1 MPALGVGVMDLLR
14 WDRNMQYY
22 DILMLSV
29 VLGATVWGAWKGLA
43 WQIASLASMVVS
55 YYVALRFRDPV
66 AGLIDATPP
75 WNMFLAMLVLFMATS
90 LVIWIAFRF
99 VSGLIQR
106 VQLKEFDRQFGAII
120 GFAKGVLLCVIV
132 TLFAV
137 TLLGEKERQMIIDS
151 RSGYYIAIILDR
163 SHVAIPEEVHDVLGP
178 YLHSLDERLGDDQL
192 YGHDGDI
199 PARIPAGNEP

>member
-66 AGLIDATPP
+66 AGLIDALPRSDESIARHDEFFAAKQGKTCVVSSNCAS
-75 WNMFLAMLVLFMATS
+75 WATLASHGTS
-90 LVIWIAFRF
+90 DSLRRGSLLMTTGDQKPC
-99 VSGLIQR
+99 SGS
-106 VQLKEFDRQFGAII
+106 
-120 GFAKGVLLCVIV
+120 
-132 TLFAV
+132 T
-137 TLLGEKERQMIIDS
+137 
-151 RSGYYIAIILDR
+151 
-163 SHVAIPEEVHDVLGP
+163 
-178 YLHSLDERLGDDQL
+178 
-192 YGHDGDI
+192 
-199 PARIPAGNEP
+199 